1 MMLLPI
7 LTWPVSREST
17 SAGVLTFRW
26 AEGGVLVAVSIA
38 SRAQV
43 VAAIASLKTNI
54 YTETVRF
61 TAIRNIGTF

>member
-1 MMLLPI
+1 MLLPI